1 MRIGS
6 SAVAVC
12 AAVCFPS
19 GVASAQGR
27 TMTLGDVL
35 ARAREQAP
43 QIVSA
48 RLTLEETRGRLLG
61 ASLRFQANPEIDA
74 ALGSRQGTGSRF
86 TDFEIGLGQTFEPGS
101 RRSARI
107 ASANAAIA
115 QSAADVDETTRI
127 VLRAAA
133 AAYYRVLH
141 ADERIRLLAA
151 TQELAANVY
160 SVADRR
166 FKAGDV
172 AVLDVNIARASLARV
187 RAEREGAEA
196 LRALALGELT
206 QLLRLEEDIVVE
218 GRLAPGR
225 EAELNVEAALNV
237 VLQTASQRPELR
249 ALEAGVQEA
258 EAQLRLGG
266 TFSKPH
272 YGLGVRY
279 SREEGDQIVLGG
291 LTVTLP
297 VFSKGQ
303 ELRAVGAARTAR
315 LRAELDSARTRVRL
329 EVRSAFD
336 AYNRRLAAVRVL
348 ETEAIPGLDENDTL
362 TTRSF
367 EVGQLGLPE
376 LLLLRREILDTRSQ
390 YLDALLEAALARID
404 LDASAAIL
412 R

>member
-6 SAVAVC
+6 RAVAVW
-12 AAVCFPS
+12 AAVCLQT
-19 GVASAQGR
+19 GIAGAQSR
-27 TMTLGDVL
+27 TLTLAEVL

-48 RLTLEETRGRLLG
+48 RLALEEIRGRLVG
-61 ASLRFQANPEIDA
+61 ASLRFQANPEIEA
-74 ALGSRQGTGSRF
+74 GVGNRQGADRRF
-86 TDFEIGLGQTFEPGS
+86 TDFEIGVGQTFEPGS

-107 ASANAAIA
+107 AGANAAMT
-115 QSAADVDETTRI
+115 QGSADVEETTRI
-127 VLRAAA
+127 VLGSAA
-133 AAYYRVLH
+133 AAYYRALH
-141 ADERIRLLAA
+141 AHERIRVLNA
-151 TQELAANVY
+151 TQELAAGVY

-166 FKAGDV
+166 FRAGDI

-196 LRALALGELT
+196 ARTLALGALK
-206 QLLRLEEDIVVE
+206 QLLRLEGDIVVE
-218 GRLAPGR
+218 GRLAPGG
-225 EAELNVEAALNV
+225 EADLNV
-237 VLQTASQRPELR
+237 VLQAASQRPELR
-249 ALEAGVQEA
+249 ALEAGVQHAEA
-258 EAQLRLGG
+258 ELRLGRA
-266 TFSKPH
+266 FAKPD

-291 LTVTLP
+291 LTLTLP
-297 VFSKGQ
+297 VFSRGQ
-303 ELRAVGAARTAR
+303 ELRAVGAARAAR
-315 LRAELDSARTRVRL
+315 LRAGLDAARARVQM
-329 EVRSAFD
+329 EVRSHFE

-348 ETEAIPGLDENDTL
+348 ETEAIPGLDENETL

-376 LLLLRREILDTRSQ
+376 LLFIRREILDTRSQ